1 MFSGLEIVDMSK
13 DNHNKSAFNYF
24 NFFKKNPAFSLLTA
38 LSALFLLVG
47 LLSLFF
53 LSRRSNERVEII
65 PAESQEASGSGI
77 YVDLSGAV
85 MRPGLYHLKPGSRVN
100 DLLVAGGGLS
110 ASADRD
116 WFSKSVNLAQKLEDG
131 IKFYI
136 PYVGNG
142 GAVDSGEVAGVYQGK
157 VNINLASK
165 TELETLSGVGP
176 SMAQKIIDYRDKN
189 GFFNKIEDLKQVSG
203 IGDKTFENLK
213 DYISVY

>member
-85 MRPGLYHLKPGSRVN
+85 MRPN
-100 DLLVAGGGLS
+100 
-110 ASADRD
+110 
-116 WFSKSVNLAQKLEDG
+116 
-131 IKFYI
+131 
-136 PYVGNG
+136 
-142 GAVDSGEVAGVYQGK
+142 
-157 VNINLASK
+157 
-165 TELETLSGVGP
+165 
-176 SMAQKIIDYRDKN
+176 
-189 GFFNKIEDLKQVSG
+189 
-203 IGDKTFENLK
+203 
-213 DYISVY
+213 